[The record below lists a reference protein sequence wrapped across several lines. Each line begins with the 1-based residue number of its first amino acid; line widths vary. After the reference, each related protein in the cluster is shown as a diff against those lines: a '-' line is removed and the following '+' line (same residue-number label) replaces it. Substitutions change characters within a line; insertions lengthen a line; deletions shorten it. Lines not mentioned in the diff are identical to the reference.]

1 MILLS
6 LLKQLSLDGFG
17 TIDTDLFYEEAPL
30 NSAGTPKEGVWI
42 VARGSVVSR
51 FNTEIQSFDL
61 YSRYSNKIRG
71 AQKLYDILDYLKEA
85 YSDVCTL
92 PAVAPYSTQTYEN
105 IRITPTSG
113 VENVGS
119 DENGKVVRVI
129 SGEVY
134 YNQGAE

>member
-17 TIDTDLFYEEAPL
+17 TIDTDLFYEEASL

-51 FNTEIQSFDL
+51 FNTEIQSFDI
-61 YSRYSNKIRG
+61 YSRYSNKITG

-92 PAVAPYSTQTYEN
+92 PAVPPYTTQTYKNVRIFPVSSIEN
-105 IRITPTSG
+105 AGT
-113 VENVGS
+113 
-119 DENGKVVRVI
+119 DENGKIVRVI
-129 SGEVY
+129 SFECYFNKGE
-134 YNQGAE
+134 